1 MRRSG
6 NEQPERPEECDH
18 KSVKL
23 KHAAFCRWRQS
34 PDTRRGE
41 TRRNARWDK
50 ECDTNKQRCE
60 KIASEAIKCG

>member
-23 KHAAFCRWRQS
+23 KHAAFCPRGES
-34 PDTRRGE
+34 PNSRSGE
-41 TRRNARWDK
+41 TRRNARWNEERDANK
-50 ECDTNKQRCE
+50 ECCE
-60 KIASEAIKCG
+60 KVASEAIKCG